1 MAIES
6 RPFSTR
12 ARTLDHLGREQIADV
27 PTAISELWKNAYDA
41 YATEVKLSVFEGNK
55 LVASLFDDGH
65 GMTKD
70 DIVEKWLVIGTDTKL
85 SDDKDGSPPYFGLN
99 YRPKQ
104 GQKGIGRL
112 SSAHLGPL
120 LLLISKSE
128 DSSNFVAL
136 MIDWRIFENPFL
148 FLSDVVTPITEAP
161 SLSEVFEELPSLIK
175 ALQANVTPQVGKNAS
190 DHESARAARIL
201 EAWKLFDSA
210 TMDGLYGPAP
220 ETKPSLHVV
229 QTAAEAEF
237 KDAQIEDWPVASGS
251 KDHGTAL
258 IVYDAN
264 QELQAL
270 FSKDDEDDDKNRFIQ
285 TLSGFVDPYIDTED
299 GTDQNAEDVDLTYSV
314 ETSSSGHRK
323 IILSSDIGLTRD
335 VTDEM
340 EHVLEGTID
349 TEGNFLGTIKVFGK
363 WLNEGKPIEIP
374 APSDFSAP
382 TGQKTKLGP
391 FSIYLATFEQVK
403 SNSTHTDDDF
413 AFFGRF
419 NRFSGLRIYRN
430 GLRVMPYGRTDND
443 FFEIE
448 SRRSTSAGRH
458 YWNDRRMFGR
468 IAIQRQ
474 RNPNLRDKAGREGF
488 IVNSASRALKK
499 LVIHLLTKSAYDYF
513 GSNSPIRKEELPE
526 IQRKNAEKKAADAK
540 KKLAAHQR
548 RTFRS
553 NLRRV
558 NNELPDKVQAARAN
572 FDKVILQSADEIPAA
587 QELLEESRQLLTES
601 RVPGRPK
608 ELRNLEHEYAEY
620 QHTVGELRNLVEEFA
635 AKLENWMET
644 LEPQAPE
651 DIIEQQLRRHQ
662 GSLHS
667 RVSKWSRRIKDLQG
681 EEISRVQDLV
691 RERNKI
697 LNELAQPIITRLKAE
712 QIGLN
717 EASKSLNNI
726 WQTIEHENQDIFEN
740 YILALESLKESI
752 DLQTIAVMGEQ
763 ENAELRVELDRLN
776 ALAQLGIAI
785 EILGHELQTYE
796 NMIGRGLSALPTEL
810 REAKNVGKL
819 IEAGYTG
826 LTQQLR
832 FLTPLQLSG
841 ERSSRKIT
849 GTEISE
855 YLEDFFGK
863 IFDKA
868 GIEFDTTEKFLN
880 FSVRGQPARL
890 LPVFINL
897 VNNSQYWLSHAIE
910 TEKKITID
918 VVDDEVVVADNGPG
932 VNDLDVEKLFS
943 LFFTKKISGG
953 RGIGLYLCKANLAA
967 GFHEISY
974 VTNEDRK
981 VLSGANFSIK
991 FKNAEFET

>member
-1 MAIES
+1 
-6 RPFSTR
+6 
-12 ARTLDHLGREQIADV
+12 
-27 PTAISELWKNAYDA
+27 
-41 YATEVKLSVFEGNK
+41 
-55 LVASLFDDGH
+55 
-65 GMTKD
+65 
-70 DIVEKWLVIGTDTKL
+70 
-85 SDDKDGSPPYFGLN
+85 
-99 YRPKQ
+99 
-104 GQKGIGRL
+104 
-112 SSAHLGPL
+112 
-120 LLLISKSE
+120 
-128 DSSNFVAL
+128 

-148 FLSDVVTPITEAP
+148 FLSDVVTPITEAQ
-161 SLSEVFEELPSLIK
+161 SLSQVFEELPSLIK
-175 ALQANVTPQVGKNAS
+175 ALQANVTPQVGEEAS
-190 DHESARAARIL
+190 DLESARAARIL
-201 EAWKLFDSA
+201 EAWKLFDAA

-220 ETKPSLHVV
+220 ETKPSLHVA
-229 QTAAEAEF
+229 QTAAEAVF
-237 KDAQIEDWPVASGS
+237 KEAQIEDWPVASGS
-251 KDHGTAL
+251 KNHGTAL

-264 QELQAL
+264 QELRAL
-270 FSKDDEDDDKNRFIQ
+270 FSKDDDDDDKNRFIQ
-285 TLSGFVDPYIDTED
+285 TLAGFVDPYVTSEVENEL
-299 GTDQNAEDVDLTYSV
+299 TVEDVNLFYSV
-314 ETSSSGHRK
+314 ETSSDERSK
-323 IILSSDIGLTRD
+323 VILSSENSLTRD
-335 VTDEM
+335 VTDGM
-340 EHVLEGTID
+340 EHLLEGTID
-349 TEGNFLGTIKVFGK
+349 SEGNFLGNIKAFGK
-363 WLNEGKPIEIP
+363 WLNGGKSITIP
-374 APSDFSAP
+374 APRDYKVP
-382 TGQKTKLGP
+382 TGPNSKLGP
-391 FSIYLATFEQVK
+391 LSVYLATYEQMK
-403 SNSTHTDDDF
+403 SNSTHTSEDF
-413 AFFGRF
+413 AFFERYD
-419 NRFSGLRIYRN
+419 RYTGLRIYRN
-430 GLRVMPYGRTDND
+430 GLRVMPYGRVDSD

-448 SRRSTSAGRH
+448 QRRSLKAGRFF
-458 YWNDRRMFGR
+458 WNDRRMFGR
-468 IAIQRQ
+468 IAVNRQ
-474 RNPNLRDKAGREGF
+474 LNPNLRDKAGREGF
-488 IVNSASRALKK
+488 IVNPASRALKK
-499 LVIHLLTKSAYDYF
+499 LIIHLLVKAAYDYF
-513 GSNSPIRKEELPE
+513 GENSEIRKEELPE
-526 IQRKNAEKKAADAK
+526 IQRMNAELRAKEAK
-540 KKLAAHQR
+540 KKLAARNR
-548 RTFRS
+548 RSFRK
-553 NLRRV
+553 NLKRV
-558 NNELPDKVQAARAN
+558 NKELPAKVEAVRAN
-572 FDKVILQSADEIPAA
+572 FDRIAVQSAVEIPVA
-587 QELLEESRQLLTES
+587 QEILEDSRQLLTES

-608 ELRNLEHEYAEY
+608 ELRNLEEEYAEY
-620 QHTVGELRNLVEEFA
+620 QHTVGELRHLVEEFA

-644 LEPQAPE
+644 LKPQAPE

-763 ENAELRVELDRLN
+763 ENAELRIELDRLN

-796 NMIGRGLSALPTEL
+796 NMVGRGLSALPTEL

-849 GTEISE
+849 GTEISD

-868 GIEFDTTEKFLN
+868 GIEFNATEKFLN
-880 FSVRGQPARL
+880 FSVQGQPARL
-890 LPVFINL
+890 LPAFINL
-897 VNNSQYWLSHAIE
+897 VNNSQYWLSHSNE

-918 VVDDEVVVADNGPG
+918 VIDGEVIVADNGPG
-932 VNDLDVEKLFS
+932 VNELDVEKLFS

-981 VLSGANFSIK
+981 VLPGANFSIK
-991 FKNAEFET
+991 FKNAEFQT